1 MTLIISPV
9 LDIYGCIENYPD
21 LVLKKNNSSLLQLFL
36 VVPRVDWQFLLEV
49 FSCNPRVARARVGGH
64 LLESPLVDLAAGLKG

>member
-9 LDIYGCIENYPD
+9 LDIYGCIANYPG
-21 LVLKKNNSSLLQLFL
+21 LVLKKKNSSLLQLFL

-49 FSCNPRVARARVGGH
+49 FSCNPRVAGARVGGH
-64 LLESPLVDLAAGLKG
+64 LLESLLVDLAAGLKG